1 MTWKEMFAS
10 IVLAFCVVVV
20 VALFVSSRGT
30 QRSASSPGPTAAAEW
45 RLQRGNQY
53 AMLHAGDGTGFGNTM
68 RLDLHC
74 ADGAVSALYLF
85 SPSVNFVTSAVDVR
99 IGNGQFERQEWNQLE
114 SNALDVPVTLMT
126 QLLFA
131 DVLRVRTAT
140 TDGPVLSVFDLRRTG
155 YYLGRMQC
163 TA

>member
-1 MTWKEMFAS
+1 MFAS
-10 IVLAFCVVVV
+10 IVLALCVI
-20 VALFVSSRGT
+20 AFFVSSRGT
-30 QRSASSPGPTAAAEW
+30 QRSASSSGEASGWTAAAEW
-45 RLQRGNQY
+45 SIQPGNQY
-53 AMLHAGDGTGFGNTM
+53 AMLHAGSGGTGLGNAM

-74 ADGAVSALYLF
+74 ADGVVSALSFF
-85 SPSVNFVTSAVDVR
+85 SPNVNFVTSAVDVQ
-99 IGNGQFERQEWNQLE
+99 IGDGQFERREWNQLE
-114 SNALDVPVTLMT
+114 TNVLDVPVTLMT

-140 TDGPVLSVFDLRRTG
+140 EDGPVLSVFDLRRTG

>member
-1 MTWKEMFAS
+1 
-10 IVLAFCVVVV
+10 
-20 VALFVSSRGT
+20 
-30 QRSASSPGPTAAAEW
+30 
-45 RLQRGNQY
+45 
-53 AMLHAGDGTGFGNTM
+53 M

-74 ADGAVSALYLF
+74 VGGVVSALSFF
-85 SPSVNFVTSAVDVR
+85 SPNVNFVTSAVDVQ
-99 IGNGQFERQEWNQLE
+99 IGDGQFERQEWNQLE
-114 SNALDVPVTLMT
+114 SNVLDVPVTLMT

-140 TDGPVLSVFDLRRTG
+140 EDGPVLSVFDLRRTG

>member
-1 MTWKEMFAS
+1 MTWKEMFAA
-10 IVLAFCVVVV
+10 IFLALGVIAF
-20 VALFVSSRGT
+20 FVSSRGT
-30 QRSASSPGPTAAAEW
+30 QRSAPSSGWTAAAEW
-45 RLQRGNQY
+45 SIRPGDQY
-53 AMLHAGDGTGFGNTM
+53 AMLHAGSGGTGLGNAM

-74 ADGAVSALYLF
+74 ADGVVSALSFF
-85 SPSVNFVTSAVDVR
+85 SPNVNFVTSAVDVQ
-99 IGNGQFERQEWNQLE
+99 IGDGQFERQEWNQLE
-114 SNALDVPVTLMT
+114 PNALDVPLTLMT

-140 TDGPVLSVFDLRRTG
+140 ADGPVLSVFDLRRTG